1 MKSPQ
6 CEKVQDLL
14 PDWVAEILD
23 DEGATEVR
31 EHLLQCP
38 ECAGEEKLVRTLFE
52 GRPTGP
58 DGLEARIQSRVREE
72 LAESL
77 VQTGVVKAIDSR
89 RRWAWNST
97 PTWALSAAALVV
109 LSLGVGVIWDGQTP
123 EVTLEPVEVAAE
135 EPMPEAW
142 LWDDGMVAGAPVY
155 DGLTDEELEAL
166 IEELEG

>member
-52 GRPTGP
+52 GRPTAP

-89 RRWAWNST
+89 RRWAWNTT
-97 PTWALSAAALVV
+97 PTRALSAAALVV